1 MSDLMLLFHNPES
14 FTDSDLQIVKRRI
27 RMQKLLPY
35 FTTGAAVLSAAYVDK
50 MLLKK
55 SSLSF
60 TRLGG
65 AGIFGLVIGGY
76 FSY

>member
-27 RMQKLLPY
+27 RMQNLLPY
-35 FTTGAAVLSAAYVDK
+35 FTTSAAVISAAYVDK
-50 MLLKK
+50 MILKK

-65 AGIFGLVIGGY
+65 AGVFGLIVGGY

>member
-1 MSDLMLLFHNPES
+1 MSDLMLLFHNPEL